1 MNLEIKGLEA
11 LASELDKL
19 VSGIDGDVKQIVQ
32 DEAQSI
38 ADEAKNLAP
47 VDAGRLRESIQTR
60 VIEENGEIAG
70 EVYTNLDYAAYVEFG
85 TGPVGQA
92 AGLKIDGINL
102 RYRQTPWAIPA
113 DKIDASVAEKY
124 HFIKLYDEDGE
135 VSGYLTRGQA
145 PQPFLYPA
153 MQSHEDE
160 IKEKLGTAINMHTRI
175 KE

>member
-1 MNLEIKGLEA
+1 MNLEIRGLEA
-11 LASELDKL
+11 LVSEFDRLTN
-19 VSGIDGDVKQIVQ
+19 GIEGNVRQIVH
-32 DEAQSI
+32 DEVQSI

-47 VDAGRLRESIQTR
+47 VADGRLRESIQTH

-92 AGLKIDGINL
+92 AGLKIDGVNL

-113 DKIDASVAEKY
+113 DKIDAAVAEKY
-124 HFIKLYDEDGE
+124 HFIKLYDDDGE

-145 PQPFLYPA
+145 PQPYMYPA
-153 MQSHEDE
+153 MKNHEDE
-160 IKEKLGTAINMHTRI
+160 IKEKLGTAINMHTRVN
-175 KE
+175 E